1 MSRIVGNIAC
11 LIGCVACLVLSYFV
25 ATKGFDKKA
34 MIALAVCVIFSG
46 LSTILSPSTNMIT
59 TPPATTTTPPA
70 KKTKKI

>member
-11 LIGCVACLVLSYFV
+11 LIGCVACLVLTYLV

-34 MIALAVCVIFSG
+34 MIACAVCVIFSG